1 MGGKADGRLEVNDRI
16 SGYLK
21 QERLSGP
28 ARIDAVRFGLCEI
41 GFRFAGVT
49 VTVLTTLELFDQE
62 QARCVIHAENRC
74 RTEGS
79 LQICKVVGEVVADC
93 VCDESGILVKTE
105 NGLELVCRSD
115 GGAES
120 YSVEFC
126 GDTV

>member
-1 MGGKADGRLEVNDRI
+1 MGGKADGRRDVNDRI

-28 ARIDAVRFGLCEI
+28 AVIDAVLLGRREI

-49 VTVLTTLELFDQE
+49 VTVFTTLELFDQE
-62 QARCVIHAENRC
+62 QTMCVIHAESRC
-74 RTEGS
+74 RMEGS
-79 LQICKVVGEVVADC
+79 LRICKVVGEVVADC

-105 NGLELVCRSD
+105 DGLELVCRSD
-115 GGAES
+115 EDAES

-126 GDTV
+126 GDAV